1 MLSFEQKA
9 KDYYGEIVINKGLF
23 RQAGF
28 GGRAL
33 PAYVGEWIL
42 SHYMADQEELTT
54 EIRNNVA
61 KFVAKYLPAKGQ
73 KEEWKNRLLNQEP
86 VNLHFFLLVE
96 YGE

>member
-28 GGRAL
+28 GSRAL
-33 PAYVGEWIL
+33 PAYVGDWIL

-54 EIRNNVA
+54 EIRSNVA
-61 KFVAKYLPAKGQ
+61 KFVANTFLPKVRKKSG
-73 KEEWKNRLLNQEP
+73 KID
-86 VNLHFFLLVE
+86 
-96 YGE
+96 Y